1 VAASWQTGTISMI
14 LTEGSFALS
23 PGRGLFVILGYTAVV
38 LAFGFIFVR
47 IRDVQ

>member
-1 VAASWQTGTISMI
+1 MI
-14 LTEGSFALS
+14 LTEGSFVLY

-38 LAFGFIFVR
+38 LAFGFIFIR